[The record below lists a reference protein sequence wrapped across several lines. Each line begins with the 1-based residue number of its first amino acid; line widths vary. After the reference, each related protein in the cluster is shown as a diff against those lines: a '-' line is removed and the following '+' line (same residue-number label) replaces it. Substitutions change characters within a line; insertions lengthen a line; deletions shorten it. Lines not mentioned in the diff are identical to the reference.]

1 MKLEQKI
8 EYFNENNPQKY
19 IKIGEKNPMKNN
31 VKLER
36 EQVPDCGT
44 NLFNLG
50 NPNSVLWAFFTLA
63 RTQRTKTIRE

>member
-50 NPNSVLWAFFTLA
+50 NPNSVL
-63 RTQRTKTIRE
+63 